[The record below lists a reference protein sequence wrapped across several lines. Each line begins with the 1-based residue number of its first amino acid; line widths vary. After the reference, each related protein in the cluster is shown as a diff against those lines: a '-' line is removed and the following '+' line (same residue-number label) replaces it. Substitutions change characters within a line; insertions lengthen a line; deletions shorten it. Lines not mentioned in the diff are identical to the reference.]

1 MSHGEDV
8 IQEAVQATI
17 RMLEWRRLDWVP
29 AKDEWCADPSLQSIL
44 SSEGLQGNI
53 LVAPSEALLFVVTNI
68 SRIGMPQ
75 LKAVM
80 DNLEGWGIRQLHL
93 VACYPLTTQQQNLA
107 IFQDR
112 MRIIPWNLVL
122 MYPLDHQL
130 VPAHR
135 RATADDL
142 QLLPAGALKRR
153 SQGIF

>member
-80 DNLEGWGIRQLHL
+80 DNLEGWGIR
-93 VACYPLTTQQQNLA
+93 
-107 IFQDR
+107 
-112 MRIIPWNLVL
+112 
-122 MYPLDHQL
+122 
-130 VPAHR
+130 
-135 RATADDL
+135 
-142 QLLPAGALKRR
+142 
-153 SQGIF
+153 